1 VARATAISDH
11 GWQSSFS
18 SSAPRRVATDCGGC
32 FHFAANAQSINP
44 SRHRLLVAI
53 DRYCWMHVLGVL
65 EQYRVSLASAKFS
78 QIQSQREFKTGLR
91 PDRILFFHV

>member
-1 VARATAISDH
+1 MVGKAHFHRARLVVSPLTA
-11 GWQSSFS
+11 
-18 SSAPRRVATDCGGC
+18 
-32 FHFAANAQSINP
+32 AAVFILPLMQSINP